1 MLRFFLDSR
10 HVLQGL
16 RSNEGRTA
24 GKFRR
29 RVFFAGFARV
39 LPTRRKDLRASFF
52 CAAGLRHRRLFTMA
66 KFFEVQFRSEN
77 DAPLPNL
84 VKAEKRGM
92 LMNVLK
98 Q

>member
-1 MLRFFLDSR
+1 
-10 HVLQGL
+10 
-16 RSNEGRTA
+16 
-24 GKFRR
+24 
-29 RVFFAGFARV
+29 
-39 LPTRRKDLRASFF
+39 
-52 CAAGLRHRRLFTMA
+52 MA